1 MGRGGISGIT
11 PFSRF
16 LLPRETGS
24 APGPST
30 TGAGFAVIF
39 VFNDLCFP
47 GTRSIT
53 LHPTCRNT

>member
-11 PFSRF
+11 PFSPF
-16 LLPRETGS
+16 LPPREAGS
-24 APGPST
+24 ALGPAST
-30 TGAGFAVIF
+30 GDEFVVIF
-39 VFNDLCFP
+39 VFDDLCFP